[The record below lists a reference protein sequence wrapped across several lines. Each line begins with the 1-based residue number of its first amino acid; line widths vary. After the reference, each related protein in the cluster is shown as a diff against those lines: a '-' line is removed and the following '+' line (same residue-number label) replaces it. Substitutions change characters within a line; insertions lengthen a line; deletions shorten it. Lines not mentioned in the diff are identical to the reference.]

1 MSILSYLSQEM
12 SVTTM
17 LNLMKYLKPYKWF
30 ILGVICLTL
39 TSTLF
44 ELYIPTL
51 MANIVDIGI
60 VNSDIPYI
68 LKTGI
73 GMLILSLMAI
83 LITVSSI
90 YLSNRIATAFGRD
103 IRRYLFIKVES
114 FSVETLERFGT
125 ASLIT
130 RTTNDIKQVQD
141 VLGMILGMATR
152 APLML
157 VGGIILAS
165 SRDSKLS
172 LIFFVS
178 LPLLVLLIG
187 VIMKKAGPLF
197 TALQKRTDQ
206 LNLII
211 RESLIGTRIIR
222 AFNQVNFEKKRFNIA
237 NENFRDTG
245 IKVNQTMSILMPIM
259 QLIMNFTSVAIVWF
273 GAVLIDQGNTQV
285 GNMMAFLQ
293 YALMIFMA
301 LVLLSIAFISIPRA
315 QASAKRISEVLQVDV
330 TINDPIENNNKD
342 YEKGLVQFENV
353 TYRYLGAE
361 KAAIENISFTVNPGQ
376 TTAIIGSTGSGKS
389 TIIQLIPRFF
399 DPDEGRILVGGIDI
413 RDMTQEKLREG
424 IGYVPQKTSL
434 ISGTIEENMKIGKKN
449 ASKEEIE
456 EALTI
461 AQAVDFVKERE
472 KGIYTLINQSG
483 SNLSGGQRQRL
494 AIARALVRKPELYLF
509 DDSFSALDYTT
520 DAKLRR
526 TLKESVDATM
536 IIVGQRVS
544 SVMDADQI
552 IVLDEGKVVGIG
564 THDYLAQTNIVYQE
578 IIESQNT
585 EGEIL

>member
-1 MSILSYLSQEM
+1 
-12 SVTTM
+12 M
-17 LNLMKYLKPYKWF
+17 LNIFKYLKPYKW
-30 ILGVICLTL
+30 LVLVVICLTL

-51 MANIVDIGI
+51 MANIIDIGI

-73 GMLILSLMAI
+73 GMLILSLLAI
-83 LITVSSI
+83 VVTMTSV
-90 YLSNRIATAFGRD
+90 YFSNRVATAFGRD

-114 FSVETLERFGT
+114 FSVESLEKFGT

-157 VGGIILAS
+157 IGGIILAV

-187 VIMKKAGPLF
+187 VIMKIAGPLF
-197 TALQKRTDQ
+197 TTLQKRTDQ

-211 RESLIGTRIIR
+211 RESLIGTKVTR
-222 AFNQVNFEKKRFNIA
+222 AFNQVSFEKKRFNIA
-237 NENFRDTG
+237 NENFCDTG
-245 IKVNQTMSILMPIM
+245 IKVNQTMALQIPIM

-273 GAVLIDQGNTQV
+273 GALRIDQGMTQV

-301 LVLLSIAFISIPRA
+301 LVLLSIALISIPRA
-315 QASAKRISEVLQVDV
+315 QASAKRISEVLQVDD
-330 TINDPIENNNKD
+330 TIKDPKD
-342 YEKGLVQFENV
+342 KSDKECQKGLLQFENV
-353 TYRYLGAE
+353 TYRYQGAE

-413 RDMTQEKLREG
+413 RDMAQEKLREK
-424 IGYVPQKTSL
+424 IGYVPQKASL
-434 ISGTIEENMKIGKKN
+434 ISGTIEENMRIGKKD
-449 ASKEEIE
+449 ATEEEIE

-461 AQAVDFVKERE
+461 SQAIDFVKE
-472 KGIYTLINQSG
+472 KDNGIYTQINHSG

-494 AIARALVRKPELYLF
+494 AIARALVRMPEVYLF
-509 DDSFSALDYTT
+509 DDSFSALDYKT

-526 TLKESVDATM
+526 TLKESLDATM
-536 IIVGQRVS
+536 VIVGQRVS
-544 SVMDADQI
+544 SVKDADQI

-564 THDYLAQTNIVYQE
+564 THDYLEKTNSVYQE

-585 EGEIL
+585 EGEAL

>member
-1 MSILSYLSQEM
+1 
-12 SVTTM
+12 M
-17 LNLMKYLKPYKWF
+17 LNLFKYLKPYKWLV
-30 ILGVICLTL
+30 LGVICLTL

-73 GMLILSLMAI
+73 GMLILSLLAI
-83 LITVSSI
+83 VVTMTSV
-90 YLSNRIATAFGRD
+90 YFSNRVATAFGRD

-114 FSVETLERFGT
+114 FSIESLEKFGT

-157 VGGIILAS
+157 IGGIILAV

-187 VIMKKAGPLF
+187 VIMKIAGPLF
-197 TALQKRTDQ
+197 TTLQKRTDQ

-211 RESLIGTRIIR
+211 RESLIGTKVIR
-222 AFNQVNFEKKRFNIA
+222 AFNQVSFEKKRFNIA

-245 IKVNQTMSILMPIM
+245 IKVNQTMALQIPIM
-259 QLIMNFTSVAIVWF
+259 QLIMNFTSVAIIWF
-273 GAVLIDQGNTQV
+273 GALRIDQGMTQV

-301 LVLLSIAFISIPRA
+301 LVLLSIALISIPRA
-315 QASAKRISEVLQVDV
+315 QASAKRISEVLQVDD
-330 TINDPIENNNKD
+330 TIKDPIDKNDKEC
-342 YEKGLVQFENV
+342 EKGLLQFENV
-353 TYRYLGAE
+353 TYRYQGAE

-389 TIIQLIPRFF
+389 TILQLIPRFF

-413 RDMTQEKLREG
+413 RDMAQEKLREK
-424 IGYVPQKTSL
+424 IGYVPQKASL
-434 ISGTIEENMKIGKKN
+434 ISGTIEENMRIGKKDVTE
-449 ASKEEIE
+449 EEIE

-461 AQAVDFVKERE
+461 SQAIDFVQEKD
-472 KGIYTLINQSG
+472 KGIYTQINHSG

-494 AIARALVRKPELYLF
+494 AIARALVRKPEIYLF
-509 DDSFSALDYTT
+509 DDSFSALDYKT

-526 TLKESVDATM
+526 TLKESLDATVV
-536 IIVGQRVS
+536 IVGQRVS
-544 SVMDADQI
+544 SVKDADQI

-564 THDYLAQTNIVYQE
+564 AHDDLEKTNSVYQE

-585 EGEIL
+585 EGETL